1 MAIHYRTKG
10 FVFKKTNRYEADQV
24 FSIFTY
30 DYGRLEIL
38 AKAIRKITS
47 KLRGG
52 LDLFYFSEVEFIQG
66 KLQKTLTDANTIEKF
81 QDIKKNL
88 KKIKI
93 AFKISEILD
102 NFLRFEEKDEK
113 VWKLILETFNRLNN
127 LQSTICNL
135 QFYYFLWNFFL
146 ILGYGPE
153 LYDCALCQQKLTPYN
168 LFFSSKDG
176 GIICQTCAK
185 KVKMAEKI
193 GSDVIKILRIIIKK
207 DWQTLSKLKMN
218 SPSLKALRAISENY
232 YLYLFTE
239 HSKTD
244 KIDEG

>member
-1 MAIHYRTKG
+1 MAIHYRTEG

-66 KLQKTLTDANTIEKF
+66 KLQKTLTDTNAIEKF

-93 AFKISEILD
+93 AFKISEVLD
-102 NFLRFEEKDEK
+102 NFLRFEEKDEDI
-113 VWKLILETFNRLNN
+113 WKLILETFNRLNN

-135 QFYYFLWNFFL
+135 QFYYFFWNFFS

-153 LYDCALCQQKLTPYN
+153 LYNCTLCQQKLTPCN

-176 GIICQTCAK
+176 GIICQACAK
-185 KVKMAEKI
+185 KVKTAEKI
-193 GSDVIKILRIIIKK
+193 GPDVTKILRIIIKK
-207 DWQTLSKLKMN
+207 DWRTLSKLKMDR
-218 SPSLKALRAISENY
+218 SSLKALGDISKNY